1 MITAH
6 KEQEEVKPKP
16 AIYEELKDSFVLWLN
31 TGVDEDNM
39 ALLASQMLTLSA
51 KDPKRDI
58 YLLINSPG
66 GSVTAGVML
75 YDMMEAI
82 PNDVVTVAL
91 GMAASMGQFL
101 LTAGTPGKRFI
112 AKNARVLVHQPHG
125 GYSGTSTDIEI
136 EAALISSMKD
146 QLAGVTASRSGKTL
160 EEIHEVGDRDRWFTA
175 QEAVEFGLA
184 DAVIDNIHDVIK
196 GL

>member
-16 AIYEELKDSFVLWLN
+16 VIYEELKDSFVLWLN
-31 TGVDEDNM
+31 SGVDEDNM
-39 ALLASQMLTLSA
+39 ALLTSQMLTLSA

-175 QEAVEFGLA
+175 QEAVDFGLA
-184 DAVIDNIHDVIK
+184 DAVIDNIHNVIK